1 MRRPALAVT
10 PRSMTALAATSLVLL
25 SFSVGS
31 AGAATKKVQVPNRY
45 DGTWSIEVVTLDGPC
60 DRAYRYGVQIRRGE
74 ASYAGGEFNIRGRVA
89 QNGAVRAVISRGD
102 DHADVIGR
110 LSRQGMG
117 NGTWT
122 TTGVIGCSGRW
133 NAERRG

>member
-1 MRRPALAVT
+1 MRRAALAVT
-10 PRSMTALAATSLVLL
+10 TLALLTA
-25 SFSVGS
+25 S
-31 AGAATKKVQVPNRY
+31 AGVADAAKKKVQVPNRY

-74 ASYAGGEFNIRGRVA
+74 ASYAGGEFNISGRVS
-89 QNGAVRAVISRGD
+89 QNGAVRAVISRGND
-102 DHADVIGR
+102 AADVVGR
-110 LSRQGMG
+110 LGRQGVG

-122 TTGVIGCSGRW
+122 TTGLIACSGRW